1 MSYGNRIAELRR
13 KRNLTQEEL
22 ANQLKI
28 SRAALSHY
36 EQNRR
41 EPDFGTLNSIANY
54 FKVTIDYILGRTDD
68 PTAQLDKET
77 LNFMKNLELSEKD
90 LFTKFSLMIDGRAL
104 TQEEAKRFV
113 AFIRAER
120 SMSNG

>member
-1 MSYGNRIAELRR
+1 MKYGDRIAELRK

-22 ANQLKI
+22 AKILKI

-41 EPDFGTLNSIANY
+41 EPDYNTLSRIANY
-54 FKVTIDYILGRTDD
+54 FKVTIDYILGRTDN
-68 PTAQLDKET
+68 PTAQLDEAT
-77 LNFMKNLELSEKD
+77 LEFVKSLELSEKD
-90 LFTKFSLMIDGRAL
+90 LFTKFTLTIDGRKL
-104 TQEEAKRFV
+104 TPEEAKRFI

-120 SMSNG
+120 SLNQQ

>member
-22 ANQLKI
+22 ANHLKI

-77 LNFMKNLELSEKD
+77 LNFVKNLELSEKD

>member
-22 ANQLKI
+22 ANHLKI

-68 PTAQLDKET
+68 PTAQLDKDT
-77 LNFMKNLELSEKD
+77 LNFVKNLELSEKD